1 MCESM
6 VFHYFILFHFFFEF
20 FCEISPEVKNLALNS
35 REHPS
40 AINAE
45 VKFFSFLFN
54 LFNEALSFCSVV
66 FMWYHKWCSAS
77 V

>member
-1 MCESM
+1 MCENM
-6 VFHYFILFHFFFEF
+6 VFHLVSFFLKF
-20 FCEISPEVKNLALNS
+20 FKIKSSPEVKNLALTS

-40 AINAE
+40 AITAE
-45 VKFFSFLFN
+45 VNFFHSFFN

-66 FMWYHKWCSAS
+66 FKWYRKWCSAS